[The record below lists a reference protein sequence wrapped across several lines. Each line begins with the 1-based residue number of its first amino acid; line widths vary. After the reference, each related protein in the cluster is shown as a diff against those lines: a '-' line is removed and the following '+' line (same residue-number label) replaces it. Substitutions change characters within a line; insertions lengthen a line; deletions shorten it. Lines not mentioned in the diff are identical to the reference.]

1 MAKYVANVIHT
12 TDDRNHPV
20 VLIELSNRPGLF
32 CGMDRADWEAWLE
45 AGRSQSLYAQSGGGG
60 VNRKFQVAYSDRE
73 NGRTGYATLVAR
85 SIIQP
90 PPGKVVRRLS
100 GDPLDLRRCN
110 LRLMD
115 RKERRK
121 IGGW

>member
-1 MAKYVANVIHT
+1 MAKHKANVIHT
-12 TDDRNHPV
+12 TDDRNQPV
-20 VLIELSNRPGLF
+20 VMIELSNRPGLF
-32 CGMDRADWEAWLE
+32 CRMDRADWEAWLE
-45 AGRSQSLYAQSGGGG
+45 AGRSQSLYYHSAGAATA
-60 VNRKFQVAYSDRE
+60 RRWMVAYSDRE